1 MFLFKY
7 FKNEK
12 GQSIVE
18 LAIILPVL
26 LLLILG
32 IFEFGRVMNA
42 YLIINHAARE
52 GARTGAVGNSDS
64 YIIDK
69 VINSTSTLDQS
80 KLTITISPGQYSRTR
95 GESIV
100 VKVEYDI
107 ALIIP
112 MIQSLIPNQYHL
124 VAFTTMRIE

>member
-1 MFLFKY
+1 
-7 FKNEK
+7 
-12 GQSIVE
+12 
-18 LAIILPVL
+18 
-26 LLLILG
+26 
-32 IFEFGRVMNA
+32 MNA

-52 GARTGAVGNSDS
+52 GARTGAVGYSDS
-64 YIIDK
+64 YINDK
-69 VINSTSTLDQS
+69 VTNSTSTLDQS
-80 KLTITISPGQYSRTR
+80 KLTITISPSQYSRTR

-124 VAFTTMRIE
+124 VAETTMRIE